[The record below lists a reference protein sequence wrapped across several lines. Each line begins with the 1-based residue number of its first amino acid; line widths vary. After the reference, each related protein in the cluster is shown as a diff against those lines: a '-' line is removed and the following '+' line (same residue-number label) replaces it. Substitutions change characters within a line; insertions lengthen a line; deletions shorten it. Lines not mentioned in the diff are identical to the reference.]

1 MCHLPQS
8 AVCHGSGRMGP
19 AASARDKA
27 DPKQMA
33 GQPRPGPWLPK
44 RCMVEKQGDLPA
56 RLRRRE
62 VMARAGSGISALSAA
77 ITSPRP
83 GSRVAWL
90 RRVLFSLASL
100 SSSTVPSSLKDQPRQ
115 QGGGLAWQVGEEKVE
130 TLTGR
135 RCGCW
140 TQEVSVS
147 QPWPLSGIHSFTHSF
162 FHSFVHSFI
171 HSLTHLFTH
180 LFIHSFICSFV
191 HSFIHSLVHSTNL
204 LSVCSGP
211 VTMLDIK
218 KKINLCSR
226 DAGILMGDKAT
237 L

>member
-115 QGGGLAWQVGEEKVE
+115 QGGASLAGGGGEGGDPDRQKMW
-130 TLTGR
+130 LLDTG
-135 RCGCW
+135 
-140 TQEVSVS
+140 SVS
-147 QPWPLSGIHSFTHSF
+147 QSTLAPVRHSFVHSF
-162 FHSFVHSFI
+162 VLSLIRSFTHSFVHSFI
-171 HSLTHLFTH
+171 CSLICLFTH
-180 LFIHSFICSFV
+180 SFT
-191 HSFIHSLVHSTNL
+191 H
-204 LSVCSGP
+204 
-211 VTMLDIK
+211 
-218 KKINLCSR
+218 
-226 DAGILMGDKAT
+226 
-237 L
+237 